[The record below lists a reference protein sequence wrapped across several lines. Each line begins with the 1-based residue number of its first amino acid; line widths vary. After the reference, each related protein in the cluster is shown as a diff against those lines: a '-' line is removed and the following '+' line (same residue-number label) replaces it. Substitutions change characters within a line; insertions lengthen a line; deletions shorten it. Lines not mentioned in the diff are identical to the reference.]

1 MAKKEI
7 NPIFE
12 GKVNTKNVFSLI
24 NEQEKSVLEIPPKII
39 RIINKANKRPRN
51 KDEEVNLTNTEGNIV
66 DVNNVTKYYL
76 TGNVLTN
83 VLKNISFTIKQG
95 EYVVIYGKSGSGK
108 STLLNLLSGL
118 DRASN
123 GSVVVNNINLPYL
136 SDAKLTKFRRNNV
149 SFIFQSYNLL
159 QNLTGYDNVLS
170 GAYLQKDKSKRLDIH
185 ELFKEYELE
194 DVKYKFPAQ
203 MSGGQQQR
211 ISILRALAKNAQIIF
226 ADEPTGALDTDTT
239 KIVLESLHKINK
251 EYGTTII
258 MVSHDKEIEKVADKV
273 IYISKGNIRDIK
285 INKKPLKPS
294 EIKLN

>member
-12 GKVNTKNVFSLI
+12 GKVNTKNIFSLI

-251 EYGTTII
+251 EYRTTII

>member
-12 GKVNTKNVFSLI
+12 GKVNTKNIFSLI